1 MASGPYNFVA
11 AILDAHLPPGGDW
24 RAHAGECLARRGLRL
39 EGESVHAGSDFVAR
53 ARLCDPAE
61 ASAAFGGQPWF
72 SLADRGEF
80 RGRPVG
86 FFNWEH
92 YGASEE
98 PFDRLAVFDLRG
110 TIGRVDT
117 GEAREAVVETGYRLD
132 NLLSKFG
139 FGDGDAL
146 LRLPDTAYDDAICR
160 RIEAALAAAG
170 YPAAIGVGISREVTS
185 HNPVTLVGGLL
196 RRAADGEEVRASA
209 DILERIQVE
218 LPVYDLELL
227 SAREKEFW
235 RWP

>member
-24 RAHAGECLARRGLRL
+24 RAHAGECLGRRGLRL

-61 ASAAFGGQPWF
+61 ASAAFGEQPWF
-72 SLADRGEF
+72 SLAERGEF
-80 RGRPVG
+80 RGRPAG

-98 PFDRLAVFDLRG
+98 PFDRLAVFDFRG

-117 GEAREAVVETGYRLD
+117 GESREAVALTRYRLD

-146 LRLPDTAYDDAICR
+146 LRLPGTAYDDAVCR
-160 RIEAALAAAG
+160 RIEEAMAAAG

-185 HNPVTLVGGLL
+185 HNPVTLIGGMV
-196 RRAADGEEVRASA
+196 RRGAGGEEVRAGEELLA
-209 DILERIQVE
+209 RIEVD
-218 LPVYDLELL
+218 LLTYDLHLL
-227 SAREKEFW
+227 SADDRDFW

>member
-72 SLADRGEF
+72 SLDDRGEF

-98 PFDRLAVFDLRG
+98 PFDRMAVFDFRG

-117 GEAREAVVETGYRLD
+117 GEAREAVVETRYRLD

-139 FGDGDAL
+139 FADGDAL
-146 LRLPDTAYDDAICR
+146 LHLPGPAYEDAVST
-160 RIEAALAAAG
+160 RIEEAMAAAG
-170 YPAAIGVGISREVTS
+170 WPASIGVAIERSVTI
-185 HNPVTLVGGLL
+185 HNPVTLIGGMV
-196 RRAADGEEVRASA
+196 RRGAGGEEVRAS
-209 DILERIQVE
+209 QE
-218 LPVYDLELL
+218 LLAGIEVDLVTYNLRLL
-227 SAREKEFW
+227 SADDKDFW